1 MWLRRVSL
9 SSVLLLVLGSAIAI
23 AKPTPLLDQTLL
35 QNLGGKRGEVQGEL
49 KVLEQ
54 LNLTSEQTQ
63 KVKAIYYQYK
73 EEISQQKKTLRQ
85 TTRRLRALLVSTAST
100 EEIRTQYRQVE
111 TVRQQLETASFES
124 MLAMR
129 EVLTPAQRSQFAQ
142 LMEQQ
147 EKTFYSR
154 MANQRGQ

>member
-35 QNLGGKRGEVQGEL
+35 QNLGGKKSEVQGEL

-54 LNLTSEQTQ
+54 LNLTAEQTQ
-63 KVKAIYYQYK
+63 KLNKIYYQYK
-73 EEISQQKKTLRQ
+73 EEISQRKKTLRQ
-85 TTRRLRALLVSTAST
+85 TTKRLRTLLVSTAPT
-100 EEIRTQYRQVE
+100 EEIRTQHQQVE
-111 TVRQQLETASFES
+111 RVRQQLETASFES

-129 EVLTPAQRSQFAQ
+129 EVLTPAQRRQFAQ

>member
-9 SSVLLLVLGSAIAI
+9 SSALLLILGSAIAI
-23 AKPTPLLDQTLL
+23 AKPKPLLDQNLL
-35 QNLGGKRGEVQGEL
+35 QTLGAKGSEVPGEL
-49 KVLEQ
+49 KVLGR
-54 LNLTSEQTQ
+54 LNLTAEQTQ
-63 KVKAIYYQYK
+63 KLNTIYYHYK
-73 EEISQQKKTLRQ
+73 EEISQRKKTLRQ
-85 TTRRLRALLVSTAST
+85 TTRRLRTLLVSTAST

-111 TVRQQLETASFES
+111 MVRQQLETASFES